1 MPRLWSATV
10 ASHRAA
16 VRDAILDAAA
26 SVVGERGLRSLTMAA
41 VAERAGIGRATLYKY
56 FPDADALLRAW
67 HGRQVAGHLADLEA
81 IRDRPG
87 EPGARLQA
95 VLERFAD
102 AARAGRGSHDAEL
115 TSFLHGDERVIAARH
130 QLHRLLAA
138 LIEEAAGAGSV
149 RADVPPDELAAYCLS
164 AVSAADGMSSA
175 AARRRLVLV
184 TLAGLR
190 P

>member
-1 MPRLWSATV
+1 MSEIAKK
-10 ASHRAA
+10 
-16 VRDAILDAAA
+16 
-26 SVVGERGLRSLTMAA
+26 
-41 VAERAGIGRATLYKY
+41 AGIGRATLYKY

-67 HGRQVAGHLADLEA
+67 HGRQVGGHLADLEA

-102 AARAGRGSHDAEL
+102 AARTGRGGHDAEL
-115 TSFLHGDERVIAARH
+115 ASHLHGDERVIAARH
-130 QLHRLLAA
+130 QLRRLLAE
-138 LIEEAAGAGSV
+138 LIEEAAAAGSV

-175 AARRRLVLV
+175 AARRRLVFV